1 MSFSSPSEPT
11 SGNSIPSEVDF
22 TKTKSFLH
30 GELSALGFSKV
41 DLPVITSEKKDL
53 KIEFPV
59 SSISKSALFD
69 CLQILKNHIENLRI
83 HTFEPGYYCI
93 QALNE
98 NLFETKNLL
107 DTVRFRFYSGRTKNR
122 VEITKK
128 GDFTREELFAIL
140 TLFQFLKS
148 EKGIETAN
156 PQELLAS
163 LGVEVFYPF
172 DAEKNGKSI
181 TFDQIAGYEGVKQQ
195 ILESVILPLKNPD
208 MLSEL
213 SKLTRKFPSD
223 TRPRAVLF
231 EGDPGVGK
239 TTMARIVSCMT
250 GLPLIYVP
258 VESIMSKYY
267 GESAQNMAYVFEAAA
282 LFPAC
287 LIFLDEI
294 DSLAG
299 NREEG
304 IFEATRKILSVL
316 LRKIDGF
323 SSQRNSVTIGAT
335 NRKQDLDHALLSR
348 FDRTIYFPLPDLEER
363 TKILEAYAFHL
374 SETERM
380 KIAEG
385 LNGHSG
391 RTIRDFCDLVERKWA
406 SYLIEK
412 GLKPIPPPYELYLEN
427 SSSCGK

>member
-1 MSFSSPSEPT
+1 MSSPST
-11 SGNSIPSEVDF
+11 SKETTLSEVDF

-30 GELSALGFSKV
+30 GELSALGFSNV

-53 KIEFPV
+53 KIEFTV
-59 SSISKSALFD
+59 TSISKAALLD
-69 CLQILKNHIENLRI
+69 CFQILKNHIENLRI

-107 DTVRFRFYSGRTKNR
+107 DTIRFRFYSGRTKNR

-140 TLFQFLKS
+140 GLFQFLRS
-148 EKGIETAN
+148 EKNIETAK
-156 PQELLAS
+156 PEELLAS
-163 LGVEVFYPF
+163 LGVEVFHPAN
-172 DAEKNGKSI
+172 AEKNGKSI
-181 TFDQIAGYEGVKQQ
+181 SFDQIAGYEGVKQQ
-195 ILESVILPLKNPD
+195 ILESIILPLKNPEI
-208 MLSEL
+208 LTEL

-239 TTMARIVSCMT
+239 TTMARVVSYMT

-267 GESAQNMAYVFEAAA
+267 GESAQNMAYVFDAAA
-282 LFPAC
+282 LFPGC

-304 IFEATRKILSVL
+304 MFEATRKILSVL

-323 SSQRNSVTIGAT
+323 TSQRNSVTIGAT

-363 TKILEAYAFHL
+363 SKILETYAIHL
-374 SETERM
+374 SKTERM
-380 KIAEG
+380 RISEG
-385 LNGHSG
+385 LIGHSG
-391 RTIRDFCDLVERKWA
+391 RTIRDFCDLIERKWA

-412 GLKPIPPPYELYLEN
+412 GLKPVPPPYELYLEN
-427 SSSCGK
+427 ISKSEK

>member
-1 MSFSSPSEPT
+1 MSFPSPSEH
-11 SGNSIPSEVDF
+11 SIPSEIDF

-30 GELSALGFSKV
+30 GELSALGFSKA
-41 DLPVITSEKKDL
+41 DLPAITSEKKDL

-128 GDFTREELFAIL
+128 GDFIREELFAIL
-140 TLFQFLKS
+140 ALFQFLKS

-163 LGVEVFYPF
+163 LGVDVFHPF
-172 DAEKNGKSI
+172 DAEKNGRSI
-181 TFDQIAGYEGVKQQ
+181 TFDQVAGYEGVKQQ

-239 TTMARIVSCMT
+239 TTMARVVSCMT

-304 IFEATRKILSVL
+304 MFEATRKILSVL

-323 SSQRNSVTIGAT
+323 NSQRNSVTIGAT

-363 TKILEAYAFHL
+363 TKILETYAIHL
-374 SETERM
+374 SETERIG
-380 KIAEG
+380 IAEG
-385 LNGHSG
+385 LKGHSG

-412 GLKPIPPPYELYLEN
+412 GLKPIPPPYELYLE
-427 SSSCGK
+427 SSSSSEK

>member
-1 MSFSSPSEPT
+1 M
-11 SGNSIPSEVDF
+11 
-22 TKTKSFLH
+22 
-30 GELSALGFSKV
+30 SALGFSKA
-41 DLPVITSEKKDL
+41 DLPAITSEKKDL

-128 GDFTREELFAIL
+128 GDFIREELFAIL
-140 TLFQFLKS
+140 ALFQFLKS

-163 LGVEVFYPF
+163 LGVDIFHPF
-172 DAEKNGKSI
+172 DAEKNGRSI
-181 TFDQIAGYEGVKQQ
+181 TFDQVAGYEGVKQQ

-239 TTMARIVSCMT
+239 TTMARVVSCMT

-304 IFEATRKILSVL
+304 MFEATRKILSVL

-363 TKILEAYAFHL
+363 TKILETYAIHL
-374 SETERM
+374 SETERIG
-380 KIAEG
+380 IAEG
-385 LNGHSG
+385 LKGHSG

-412 GLKPIPPPYELYLEN
+412 GLKPIPPPYELYLE
-427 SSSCGK
+427 SSSSSEK

>member
-1 MSFSSPSEPT
+1 MSFPSPSEH
-11 SGNSIPSEVDF
+11 SIPSEIDF

-30 GELSALGFSKV
+30 GELSALGFSKA
-41 DLPVITSEKKDL
+41 DLPAITSEKKDL

-128 GDFTREELFAIL
+128 GDFIREELFAIL
-140 TLFQFLKS
+140 ALFQFLKS

-163 LGVEVFYPF
+163 LGVDVFHPF
-172 DAEKNGKSI
+172 DAEKNGRSI
-181 TFDQIAGYEGVKQQ
+181 TFDQVAGYEGVKQQ

-239 TTMARIVSCMT
+239 TTMARVVSCMT

-299 NREEG
+299 SREEG
-304 IFEATRKILSVL
+304 MFEATRKILSVL

-363 TKILEAYAFHL
+363 TKILETYAIHL
-374 SETERM
+374 SETERIG
-380 KIAEG
+380 IAEG
-385 LNGHSG
+385 LKGHSG

-412 GLKPIPPPYELYLEN
+412 GLKPIPPPYELYLE
-427 SSSCGK
+427 SSSSSEK

>member
-1 MSFSSPSEPT
+1 MSSPST
-11 SGNSIPSEVDF
+11 SKETTLSEVDF

-30 GELSALGFSKV
+30 GELSALGFSNV

-53 KIEFPV
+53 KIEFTV
-59 SSISKSALFD
+59 TSISKAALLD
-69 CLQILKNHIENLRI
+69 CFQILKNHIENLRI

-107 DTVRFRFYSGRTKNR
+107 DTIRFRFYSGRTKNR

-140 TLFQFLKS
+140 GLFQFLKS
-148 EKGIETAN
+148 EKNIETAK
-156 PQELLAS
+156 PEELLAS
-163 LGVEVFYPF
+163 LGVEVFHPAN
-172 DAEKNGKSI
+172 AEKNGKSI
-181 TFDQIAGYEGVKQQ
+181 SFDQIAGYEGVKQQ
-195 ILESVILPLKNPD
+195 ILESIILPLKNPEI
-208 MLSEL
+208 LTEL

-239 TTMARIVSCMT
+239 TTMARVVSYMT

-267 GESAQNMAYVFEAAA
+267 GESAQNMAYVFDAAA
-282 LFPAC
+282 LFPGC

-304 IFEATRKILSVL
+304 MFEATRKILSVL

-323 SSQRNSVTIGAT
+323 TSQRNSVTIGAT

-363 TKILEAYAFHL
+363 SKILETYAIHL
-374 SETERM
+374 SKTERM
-380 KIAEG
+380 RISEG
-385 LNGHSG
+385 LIGHSG
-391 RTIRDFCDLVERKWA
+391 RTIRDFCDLIERKWA

-412 GLKPIPPPYELYLEN
+412 GLKPVPPPYELYLEN
-427 SSSCGK
+427 TSKSEK

>member
-1 MSFSSPSEPT
+1 M
-11 SGNSIPSEVDF
+11 DF

-30 GELSALGFSKV
+30 SELSAAGVSSA
-41 DLPVITSEKKDL
+41 DLPTVTSDKKDL
-53 KIEFPV
+53 KIEFSVP
-59 SSISKSALFD
+59 SISKSALLD

-107 DTVRFRFYSGRTKNR
+107 DTIRFRFHSGRTKNR

-128 GDFTREELFAIL
+128 GDFTRQELFA
-140 TLFQFLKS
+140 TVSLFRFLKS
-148 EKGIETAN
+148 GNSAETAK
-156 PQELLAS
+156 PEELLAA
-163 LGVEVFYPF
+163 LGVEVFQPAE
-172 DAEKNGKSI
+172 AEKRGKAI
-181 TFDQIAGYEGVKQQ
+181 TFEHIAGYEGVKRQ
-195 ILESVILPLKNPD
+195 ILESIIHPLKNPNL
-208 MLSEL
+208 LSEI

-239 TTMARIVSCMT
+239 TTMARVVSCMT

-258 VESIMSKYY
+258 VESIMSKFY
-267 GESAQNMAYVFEAAA
+267 GESAQNMAYVFDAAA

-304 IFEATRKILSVL
+304 MFEATRKILSVL

-323 SSQRNSVTIGAT
+323 NSQRNSVTIGAT

-348 FDRTIYFPLPDLEER
+348 FDRTIYFPLPDVEER
-363 TKILEAYAFHL
+363 SKVLETYALHL
-374 SETERM
+374 TAKERTR
-380 KIAEG
+380 IAECLEG
-385 LNGHSG
+385 NSG

-406 SYLIEK
+406 SYLVEK
-412 GLKPIPPPYELYLEN
+412 GLNPIPPPFELYLET
-427 SSSCGK
+427 SSAPRK

>member
-1 MSFSSPSEPT
+1 MSSPST
-11 SGNSIPSEVDF
+11 SKETTLSEVDF

-30 GELSALGFSKV
+30 GELSSLGFSNV

-53 KIEFPV
+53 KIEFTV
-59 SSISKSALFD
+59 TSISKAALLD
-69 CLQILKNHIENLRI
+69 CFQILKNHIENLRI

-107 DTVRFRFYSGRTKNR
+107 DTIRFRFYSGRTKNR

-140 TLFQFLKS
+140 GLFQFLKS
-148 EKGIETAN
+148 EKNIETAK
-156 PQELLAS
+156 PEELLAS
-163 LGVEVFYPF
+163 LGVEVFHPAN
-172 DAEKNGKSI
+172 AEKNGKSI
-181 TFDQIAGYEGVKQQ
+181 SFDQIAGYEGVKQQ
-195 ILESVILPLKNPD
+195 ILESIILPLKNPEI
-208 MLSEL
+208 LTEL

-239 TTMARIVSCMT
+239 TTMARVVSYMT

-267 GESAQNMAYVFEAAA
+267 GESAQNMAYVFDAAA
-282 LFPAC
+282 LFPGC

-304 IFEATRKILSVL
+304 MFEATRKILSVL

-323 SSQRNSVTIGAT
+323 TSQRNSVTIGAT

-363 TKILEAYAFHL
+363 SKILETYAIHL
-374 SETERM
+374 SKTERM
-380 KIAEG
+380 RISEG
-385 LNGHSG
+385 LIGHSG
-391 RTIRDFCDLVERKWA
+391 RTIRDFCDLIERKWA

-412 GLKPIPPPYELYLEN
+412 GLKPVPPPYELYLEN
-427 SSSCGK
+427 TSKSEK

>member
-1 MSFSSPSEPT
+1 MSFPSPSEH
-11 SGNSIPSEVDF
+11 SIPSEIDF

-30 GELSALGFSKV
+30 GELSALGFSKA
-41 DLPVITSEKKDL
+41 DLPAITSEKKDL

-128 GDFTREELFAIL
+128 GDFIREELFAIL
-140 TLFQFLKS
+140 ALFQFLKS

-163 LGVEVFYPF
+163 LGVDVFHPF
-172 DAEKNGKSI
+172 DAEKNGRSI
-181 TFDQIAGYEGVKQQ
+181 TFDQVAGYEGVKQQ

-239 TTMARIVSCMT
+239 TTMARVVSCMT

-304 IFEATRKILSVL
+304 MFEATRKILSVL

-363 TKILEAYAFHL
+363 TKILETYAIHL
-374 SETERM
+374 SETERIG
-380 KIAEG
+380 IAEG
-385 LNGHSG
+385 LKGHSG

-412 GLKPIPPPYELYLEN
+412 GLKPIPPPYELYLE
-427 SSSCGK
+427 SSSSSEK

>member
-1 MSFSSPSEPT
+1 MSSPIPSESA
-11 SGNSIPSEVDF
+11 SGKSILSEVDF

-30 GELSALGFSKV
+30 GELNALGFSNL
-41 DLPVITSEKKDL
+41 DLPAVTSEKKDL

-59 SSISKSALFD
+59 TSISKSALLD

-83 HTFEPGYYCI
+83 HTFEPGYCCI

-128 GDFTREELFAIL
+128 GDFTREELFAIVA
-140 TLFQFLKS
+140 LFQFLKS
-148 EKGIETAN
+148 EKGTETAN
-156 PQELLAS
+156 PEELLTS
-163 LGVEVFYPF
+163 LGVEVFRPLE
-172 DAEKNGKSI
+172 AEKNGKSI

-195 ILESVILPLKNPD
+195 ILESIILPLKNPD

-213 SKLTRKFPSD
+213 SKLTRKFPND

-239 TTMARIVSCMT
+239 TTMARVVSCMT

-267 GESAQNMAYVFEAAA
+267 GESAQNMAYVFDAAA

-299 NREEG
+299 SREEG
-304 IFEATRKILSVL
+304 MFEATRKILSVL

-348 FDRTIYFPLPDLEER
+348 FDRTIYFPFPDLSER
-363 TKILEAYAFHL
+363 AKILETYAMHL
-374 SETERM
+374 SETERTR
-380 KIAEG
+380 ISED

-391 RTIRDFCDLVERKWA
+391 RAIRDFCDLVERKWA

-412 GLKPIPPPYELYLEN
+412 GLKPVPPPYELYLEN
-427 SSSCGK
+427 TSKPEK

>member
-1 MSFSSPSEPT
+1 MSFPSPSEH
-11 SGNSIPSEVDF
+11 SIPSEIDF

-30 GELSALGFSKV
+30 GELSALGFSKA
-41 DLPVITSEKKDL
+41 DLPAITSEKKDL

-128 GDFTREELFAIL
+128 GDFIREELFAIL
-140 TLFQFLKS
+140 ALFQFLKS

-163 LGVEVFYPF
+163 LGVDIFHPF
-172 DAEKNGKSI
+172 DAEKNGRSI
-181 TFDQIAGYEGVKQQ
+181 TFDQVAGYEGVKQQ

-239 TTMARIVSCMT
+239 TTMARVVSCMT

-304 IFEATRKILSVL
+304 VFEATRKILSVL

-363 TKILEAYAFHL
+363 TKILETYAIHL
-374 SETERM
+374 TETERIG
-380 KIAEG
+380 IAEG
-385 LNGHSG
+385 LKGHSG

-412 GLKPIPPPYELYLEN
+412 GLKPIPPPYELYLE
-427 SSSCGK
+427 SSSSSEK

>member
-1 MSFSSPSEPT
+1 MNSPSQPE
-11 SGNSIPSEVDF
+11 SSEDPSLHAVDF

-30 GELSALGFSKV
+30 SELSAAGVSSA
-41 DLPVITSEKKDL
+41 DLPTVTSDKKDL
-53 KIEFPV
+53 KIEFSVP
-59 SSISKSALFD
+59 SISKSALLD

-107 DTVRFRFYSGRTKNR
+107 DTIRFRFHSGRTKNR

-128 GDFTREELFAIL
+128 GDFTRQELFA
-140 TLFQFLKS
+140 TVSLFRFLKS
-148 EKGIETAN
+148 GNSAETAK
-156 PQELLAS
+156 PEELLAA
-163 LGVEVFYPF
+163 LGVEVFQPAE
-172 DAEKNGKSI
+172 AEKRGKAI
-181 TFDQIAGYEGVKQQ
+181 TFEHIAGYEGVKRQ
-195 ILESVILPLKNPD
+195 ILESIIHPLKNPNL
-208 MLSEL
+208 LSEI

-239 TTMARIVSCMT
+239 TTMARVVSCMT

-258 VESIMSKYY
+258 VESIMSKFY
-267 GESAQNMAYVFEAAA
+267 GESAQNMAYVFDAAA

-304 IFEATRKILSVL
+304 MFEATRKILSVL

-323 SSQRNSVTIGAT
+323 NSQRNSVTIGAT

-348 FDRTIYFPLPDLEER
+348 FDRTIYFPLPDVEER
-363 TKILEAYAFHL
+363 SKVLETYALHL
-374 SETERM
+374 TAKERTR
-380 KIAEG
+380 IAECLEG
-385 LNGHSG
+385 NSG

-406 SYLIEK
+406 SYLVEK
-412 GLKPIPPPYELYLEN
+412 GLNPIPPPFELYLET
-427 SSSCGK
+427 SSAPRK

>member
-1 MSFSSPSEPT
+1 MLSSPST
-11 SGNSIPSEVDF
+11 SKETTLSEVDF

-30 GELSALGFSKV
+30 GELSSLGFSNV

-53 KIEFPV
+53 KIEFTV
-59 SSISKSALFD
+59 TSISKAALLD
-69 CLQILKNHIENLRI
+69 CFQILKNHIENLRI

-107 DTVRFRFYSGRTKNR
+107 DTIRFRFYSGRTKNR

-140 TLFQFLKS
+140 GLFQFLKS
-148 EKGIETAN
+148 EKNIETAK
-156 PQELLAS
+156 PEELLAS
-163 LGVEVFYPF
+163 LGVEVFHPAN
-172 DAEKNGKSI
+172 AEKNGKSI
-181 TFDQIAGYEGVKQQ
+181 SFDQIAGYEGVKQQ
-195 ILESVILPLKNPD
+195 ILESIILPLKNPEI
-208 MLSEL
+208 LTEL

-239 TTMARIVSCMT
+239 TTMARVVSYMT

-267 GESAQNMAYVFEAAA
+267 GESAQNMAYVFDAAA
-282 LFPAC
+282 LFPGC

-304 IFEATRKILSVL
+304 MFEATRKILSVL

-323 SSQRNSVTIGAT
+323 TSQRNSVTIGAT

-363 TKILEAYAFHL
+363 SKILETYAIHL
-374 SETERM
+374 SKTERM
-380 KIAEG
+380 RISEG
-385 LNGHSG
+385 LIGHSG
-391 RTIRDFCDLVERKWA
+391 RTIRDFCDLIERKWA

-412 GLKPIPPPYELYLEN
+412 GLKPVPPPYELYLEN
-427 SSSCGK
+427 TSKSEK

>member
-1 MSFSSPSEPT
+1 MSFPSPSEH
-11 SGNSIPSEVDF
+11 SIPSEIDF

-30 GELSALGFSKV
+30 GELSALGFSKA
-41 DLPVITSEKKDL
+41 DLPAITSEKKDL

-140 TLFQFLKS
+140 ALFQFLKS
-148 EKGIETAN
+148 ENTTETAN

-163 LGVEVFYPF
+163 LGVDVFHPF
-172 DAEKNGKSI
+172 DAEKNGRSI
-181 TFDQIAGYEGVKQQ
+181 TFDQVAGYEGVKQQ

-239 TTMARIVSCMT
+239 TTMARVVSCMT

-304 IFEATRKILSVL
+304 MFEATRKILSVL

-363 TKILEAYAFHL
+363 TKILETYAIHL
-374 SETERM
+374 SETERIG
-380 KIAEG
+380 IAEG
-385 LNGHSG
+385 LKGHSG

-412 GLKPIPPPYELYLEN
+412 GLKPIPPPYELYLE
-427 SSSCGK
+427 SSSSSEK

>member
-1 MSFSSPSEPT
+1 MSSPST
-11 SGNSIPSEVDF
+11 SKETTLSEVDF

-30 GELSALGFSKV
+30 GELSALGFSNV

-53 KIEFPV
+53 KIEFTV
-59 SSISKSALFD
+59 TSISKAALLD
-69 CLQILKNHIENLRI
+69 CFQILKNHIENLRI

-107 DTVRFRFYSGRTKNR
+107 DTIRFRFYSGRTKNR

-140 TLFQFLKS
+140 GLFQFLKS
-148 EKGIETAN
+148 EKNIETAK
-156 PQELLAS
+156 PEELLAS
-163 LGVEVFYPF
+163 LGVEVFHPAN
-172 DAEKNGKSI
+172 AEKNGKSI
-181 TFDQIAGYEGVKQQ
+181 SFDQIAGYEGVKQQ
-195 ILESVILPLKNPD
+195 ILESIILPLKNPEI
-208 MLSEL
+208 LTEL

-239 TTMARIVSCMT
+239 TTMARVVSYMT

-267 GESAQNMAYVFEAAA
+267 GESAQNMAYVFDAAA
-282 LFPAC
+282 LFPGC

-304 IFEATRKILSVL
+304 MFEATRKILSVL

-323 SSQRNSVTIGAT
+323 TSQRNSVTIGAT

-363 TKILEAYAFHL
+363 SKILETYAIHL
-374 SETERM
+374 SKTERM
-380 KIAEG
+380 RISEG
-385 LNGHSG
+385 LIGHSG
-391 RTIRDFCDLVERKWA
+391 RTIRDFCDLIERKWA

-412 GLKPIPPPYELYLEN
+412 GLKPVPPPYELYLEN
-427 SSSCGK
+427 ISKSEK

>member
-1 MSFSSPSEPT
+1 MSFPSPSEH
-11 SGNSIPSEVDF
+11 SIPSEIDF

-30 GELSALGFSKV
+30 GELSALGFSKA
-41 DLPVITSEKKDL
+41 DLPAITSEKKDL

-128 GDFTREELFAIL
+128 GDFIREELFAIL
-140 TLFQFLKS
+140 ALFQFLKS

-163 LGVEVFYPF
+163 LGVDIFHPF
-172 DAEKNGKSI
+172 DAEKNGRSI
-181 TFDQIAGYEGVKQQ
+181 TFDQVAGYEGVKQQ

-239 TTMARIVSCMT
+239 TTMARVVSCMT

-304 IFEATRKILSVL
+304 MFEATRKILSVL

-363 TKILEAYAFHL
+363 TKILETYAIHL
-374 SETERM
+374 SETERIE
-380 KIAEG
+380 IAEG
-385 LNGHSG
+385 LKGHSG

-412 GLKPIPPPYELYLEN
+412 GLKPIPPPYELYLE
-427 SSSCGK
+427 SSSSSEK

>member
-1 MSFSSPSEPT
+1 MSFPSPSEH
-11 SGNSIPSEVDF
+11 SIPSEIDF

-30 GELSALGFSKV
+30 GELSALGFSKA
-41 DLPVITSEKKDL
+41 DLPAITSEKKDL

-128 GDFTREELFAIL
+128 GDFIREELFAIL
-140 TLFQFLKS
+140 ALFQFLKS

-163 LGVEVFYPF
+163 LGVDVFHPF
-172 DAEKNGKSI
+172 DAEKNGRSI
-181 TFDQIAGYEGVKQQ
+181 TFDQVAGYEGVKQQ

-239 TTMARIVSCMT
+239 TTMARVVSCMT

-304 IFEATRKILSVL
+304 MFEATRKILSVL

-363 TKILEAYAFHL
+363 TKILETYAIHL
-374 SETERM
+374 TETERIG
-380 KIAEG
+380 IAEG
-385 LNGHSG
+385 LKGHSG

-412 GLKPIPPPYELYLEN
+412 GLKPIPPPYELYLE
-427 SSSCGK
+427 SSSSSEK

>member
-1 MSFSSPSEPT
+1 MSFPSPPEH
-11 SGNSIPSEVDF
+11 SIPSEIDF

-30 GELSALGFSKV
+30 GELSALGFSKA
-41 DLPVITSEKKDL
+41 DLPAITSEKKDL

-128 GDFTREELFAIL
+128 GDFIREELFAIL
-140 TLFQFLKS
+140 ALFQFLKS

-163 LGVEVFYPF
+163 LGVDVFHPF
-172 DAEKNGKSI
+172 DAEKNGRSI
-181 TFDQIAGYEGVKQQ
+181 TFDQVAGYEGVKQQ

-239 TTMARIVSCMT
+239 TTMARVVSCMT

-304 IFEATRKILSVL
+304 MFEATRKILSVL

-363 TKILEAYAFHL
+363 TKILETYAIHL
-374 SETERM
+374 SETERIG
-380 KIAEG
+380 IAEG
-385 LNGHSG
+385 LKGHSG

-412 GLKPIPPPYELYLEN
+412 GLKPIPPPYELYLE
-427 SSSCGK
+427 SSSSSEK

>member
-1 MSFSSPSEPT
+1 MSFPSPSEH
-11 SGNSIPSEVDF
+11 SIPSEIDF

-30 GELSALGFSKV
+30 GELSALGFSKA
-41 DLPVITSEKKDL
+41 DLPAITSEKKDL

-128 GDFTREELFAIL
+128 GDFIREELFAIL
-140 TLFQFLKS
+140 ALFQFLKS

-163 LGVEVFYPF
+163 LGVDVFHPF
-172 DAEKNGKSI
+172 DAEKNGRSI
-181 TFDQIAGYEGVKQQ
+181 TFDQVAGYEGVKQQ

-239 TTMARIVSCMT
+239 TTMARVVSCMT

-267 GESAQNMAYVFEAAA
+267 GESAQNMAYVFEVAA

-304 IFEATRKILSVL
+304 MFEATRKILSVL

-363 TKILEAYAFHL
+363 TKILETYAIHL
-374 SETERM
+374 SETERIG
-380 KIAEG
+380 IAEG
-385 LNGHSG
+385 LKGHSG

-412 GLKPIPPPYELYLEN
+412 GLKPIPPPYELYLE
-427 SSSCGK
+427 SSSSSEK

>member
-1 MSFSSPSEPT
+1 MVFPKPT
-11 SGNSIPSEVDF
+11 FPRSLR
-22 TKTKSFLH
+22 K
-30 GELSALGFSKV
+30 
-41 DLPVITSEKKDL
+41 KKDL

-128 GDFTREELFAIL
+128 GDFIREELFAIL
-140 TLFQFLKS
+140 ALFQFLKS

-163 LGVEVFYPF
+163 LGVDIFHPF
-172 DAEKNGKSI
+172 DAEKNGRSI
-181 TFDQIAGYEGVKQQ
+181 TFDQVAGYEGVKQQ

-239 TTMARIVSCMT
+239 TTMARVVSCMT

-304 IFEATRKILSVL
+304 VFEATRKILSVL

-363 TKILEAYAFHL
+363 TKILETYAIHL
-374 SETERM
+374 TETERIG
-380 KIAEG
+380 IAEG
-385 LNGHSG
+385 LKGHSG

-412 GLKPIPPPYELYLEN
+412 GLKPIPPPYELYLE
-427 SSSCGK
+427 SSSSSEK

>member
-1 MSFSSPSEPT
+1 MNSASQPESPED
-11 SGNSIPSEVDF
+11 PSLHEVDF

-30 GELSALGFSKV
+30 SELSAAGFSSG
-41 DLPVITSEKKDL
+41 DLPEVSSEKKDL
-53 KIEFPV
+53 KIEFSV
-59 SSISKSALFD
+59 SSISKSALLD

-107 DTVRFRFYSGRTKNR
+107 DTIRFRFYSGRTKNR

-128 GDFTREELFAIL
+128 GDFTRQELFA
-140 TLFQFLKS
+140 TVSLFKFLKS
-148 EKGIETAN
+148 GNSAEIVKPE
-156 PQELLAS
+156 ELLTS
-163 LGVEVFYPF
+163 LGVEVFQP
-172 DAEKNGKSI
+172 AEAQKQGKAM
-181 TFDQIAGYEGVKQQ
+181 TFEHVAGYDGVKQQ
-195 ILESVILPLKNPD
+195 ILESIIHPLKNPD
-208 MLSEL
+208 LLSEI

-239 TTMARIVSCMT
+239 TTMARVVSCMT

-258 VESIMSKYY
+258 VESIMSKFY
-267 GESAQNMAYVFEAAA
+267 GESAQNMAYVFDAAA
-282 LFPAC
+282 LFPGC

-304 IFEATRKILSVL
+304 LFEATRKILSVL

-348 FDRTIYFPLPDLEER
+348 FDRTIYFPLPDVGERSKVLETYALHLTANER
-363 TKILEAYAFHL
+363 T
-374 SETERM
+374 R
-380 KIAEG
+380 IAERLEG
-385 LNGHSG
+385 NSG

-406 SYLIEK
+406 SYLVEK
-412 GLKPIPPPYELYLEN
+412 GLNPIPPPFELYLET
-427 SSSCGK
+427 SSEPRK

>member
-1 MSFSSPSEPT
+1 MLSILSSPSTPKET
-11 SGNSIPSEVDF
+11 TISEVDF

-30 GELSALGFSKV
+30 GELSALGFSNV

-53 KIEFPV
+53 KIEFTV
-59 SSISKSALFD
+59 TSISKAALLD
-69 CLQILKNHIENLRI
+69 CFQILKNHIENLRI

-107 DTVRFRFYSGRTKNR
+107 DTIRFRFYSGRTKNR

-140 TLFQFLKS
+140 GLFQFLKS
-148 EKGIETAN
+148 EKSIETAK
-156 PQELLAS
+156 PEELLAS
-163 LGVEVFYPF
+163 LGVEVFHPTS
-172 DAEKNGKSI
+172 AEKNGKSI
-181 TFDQIAGYEGVKQQ
+181 SFDQIAGYEGVKQQ
-195 ILESVILPLKNPD
+195 ILESIILPLKNPEI
-208 MLSEL
+208 LTEL

-223 TRPRAVLF
+223 IRPRAVLF

-239 TTMARIVSCMT
+239 TTMARVVSCMT

-267 GESAQNMAYVFEAAA
+267 GESAQNMAYVFDAAA
-282 LFPAC
+282 LFPSC

-304 IFEATRKILSVL
+304 MFEATRKILSVL

-323 SSQRNSVTIGAT
+323 TSQRNSITIGAT

-363 TKILEAYAFHL
+363 SQILETYAIHL
-374 SETERM
+374 SKTERRR
-380 KIAEG
+380 ISEG
-385 LNGHSG
+385 LIGHSG
-391 RTIRDFCDLVERKWA
+391 RTIRDFCDLIERKWA

-412 GLKPIPPPYELYLEN
+412 GLKPVPPPYELYLEN
-427 SSSCGK
+427 TSKSEK

>member
-1 MSFSSPSEPT
+1 MSFPSPSEH
-11 SGNSIPSEVDF
+11 SIPSEIDF

-30 GELSALGFSKV
+30 GELSALGFSKA
-41 DLPVITSEKKDL
+41 DLPAITSEKKDL

-128 GDFTREELFAIL
+128 GDFIREELFAIL
-140 TLFQFLKS
+140 ALFQFLKS

-163 LGVEVFYPF
+163 LGVDIFHPF
-172 DAEKNGKSI
+172 DAEKNGRSI
-181 TFDQIAGYEGVKQQ
+181 TFDQVAGYEGVKQQ

-239 TTMARIVSCMT
+239 TTMARVVSCMT

-304 IFEATRKILSVL
+304 MFEATRKILSVL

-363 TKILEAYAFHL
+363 TKILETYAIHL
-374 SETERM
+374 SETERIG
-380 KIAEG
+380 IAEG
-385 LNGHSG
+385 LKGHSG

-412 GLKPIPPPYELYLEN
+412 GLKPIPPPYELYLE
-427 SSSCGK
+427 SSSSSEK